1 MVESLGPAVRD
12 HSPSAHAAPGSSSR
26 AAMLAV
32 SLPLTGL
39 AVALYVL
46 TLVLFD
52 QNPATQRVS
61 DVAILFLTII
71 FIIETIILRGKLY
84 IPSPLVWYMLFLLFV
99 TFQMI
104 WSPGSINML
113 LSLYLLLVVSTVLVN
128 YMVTNG
134 YTAIYISFAIGLLC
148 TLAYIVLSGESPEDG
163 RYRSTLMNT
172 NLYAWFM
179 VLCMLIGFRSILV
192 RMSERRLGKASLIVG
207 ACFIAVNFYGI
218 LYLSGSRKGIVISA
232 VSSAAFIAYMI
243 WLQPPRRR
251 IIMSL
256 PLLAALSLI
265 LYWVYQSPKFNR
277 LADIANILDGG
288 NIVDTGVIIR
298 GQLLED
304 GIHLWLQR
312 PFTGWGLDQFTAVS
326 GWGMYAHD
334 NYVEL
339 LANHGA
345 IGLALYLMVFVSLMV
360 SLARS
365 FLRSRDPRTSAETFW
380 AMTVV
385 VMMLVWDLAAVSYY
399 GRLGWTMLSVLIAV
413 SVTARTRLESVA
425 GEGGTAGPTSA
436 WRRFGRA
443 AGSKKPLT
451 L

>member
-1 MVESLGPAVRD
+1 MVHV
-12 HSPSAHAAPGSSSR
+12 PGSTMRHPVRPSQVAPASASR
-26 AAMLAV
+26 AAMIRSA
-32 SLPLTGL
+32 LPLTGVV
-39 AVALYVL
+39 VALYVL

-52 QNPATQRVS
+52 QNPATQRAS
-61 DVAILFLTII
+61 DIAILLVTIV
-71 FIIETIILRGKLY
+71 FSIETVLRRGKLH
-84 IPSPLVWYMLFLLFV
+84 IPSPLVWYLLFLLFI

-104 WSPGSINML
+104 WYPGSLNML
-113 LSLYLLLVVSTVLVN
+113 LSLYLLFIVSIILCNYSLVS
-128 YMVTNG
+128 G
-134 YTAIYISFAIGLLC
+134 YRIIYTTFIIGLLC
-148 TLAYIVLSGESPEDG
+148 TFAFIILSGESPVDG

-172 NLYAWFM
+172 NLYSWFM
-179 VLCMLIGFRSILV
+179 VLCMLLGFRSILV
-192 RMSERRLGKASLIVG
+192 GMSEGSLNKTRLIFNASV
-207 ACFIAVNFYGI
+207 IALNFYGI
-218 LYLSGSRKGIVISA
+218 LYLSGSRKGIVITA
-232 VSSAAFIAYMI
+232 VSAATFIAYMI
-243 WLQPPRRR
+243 FLQPPRRR
-251 IIMSL
+251 IIMAT
-256 PLLAALSLI
+256 PLVVVLSLL
-265 LYWVYQSPKFNR
+265 LYWVYQSPKFSR

-304 GIHLWLQR
+304 AIHLWLQR
-312 PFTGWGLDQFTAVS
+312 PFFGWGLDQFTAVS

-365 FLRSRDPRTSAETFW
+365 FLRSKDPRTSAETFW

-413 SVTARTRLESVA
+413 SVTARTRLETGREEGRMPSVLR
-425 GEGGTAGPTSA
+425 P
-436 WRRFGRA
+436 WRRFARPG
-443 AGSKKPLT
+443 GSGKPSIP
-451 L
+451 